1 MCVRAGERE
10 RERGGE
16 GEGRERERAGES
28 EQVNAAESAR
38 THTDTCRHTHS
49 PRMRRAAGSGTPF
62 QRIVRALPGPHMHK
76 MRAHGC
82 AHNTPTH

>member
-62 QRIVRALPGPHMHK
+62 QRIVRALPGPRMHK